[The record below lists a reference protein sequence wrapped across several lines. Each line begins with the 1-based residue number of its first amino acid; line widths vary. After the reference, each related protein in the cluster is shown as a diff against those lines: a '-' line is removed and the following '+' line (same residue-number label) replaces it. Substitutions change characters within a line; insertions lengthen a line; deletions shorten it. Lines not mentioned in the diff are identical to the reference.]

1 MQRRAYA
8 PTAALAA
15 ALLTTALA
23 GCGGGSGAHG
33 GADDP
38 KPGTGD
44 SAAPAAEP
52 GKYHNLPEPCGYI
65 NRDTLRKLL
74 PPEDG
79 LSEQDAERLYK
90 GQATVTYDTDRRVG
104 CRWKQETPDAT
115 RHLAIDFERVVSY
128 QSGVSDDDRAQQ
140 LYQQLASAAHIPAAS
155 ATPSAPAP
163 STAKSAD
170 PKSGDA
176 KGGGKNAPKPTG
188 TADHT
193 VDPAT
198 TPPPSGGPDLA
209 PRTLDDL
216 GDDAFIDDKPSSDS
230 GGVHRDVTIVFRSA
244 NVLVTIAYDEW
255 PADKRRLPASQD
267 VQHKA
272 HALAREID
280 AGHFGN

>member
-23 GCGGGSGAHG
+23 GCGGGHGAGG

-65 NRDTLRKLL
+65 SRDALRKLL
-74 PPEDG
+74 PADDSI
-79 LSEQDAERLYK
+79 SEQDAERLYH

-115 RHLAIDFERVVSY
+115 RHLAVDFERVVSY

-140 LYQQLASAAHIPAAS
+140 LYQKLADDAHIPAAS
-155 ATPSAPAP
+155 SSPAAPSPSAT
-163 STAKSAD
+163 TAAGKSD
-170 PKSGDA
+170 D
-176 KGGGKNAPKPTG
+176 GKNAPKPAGSAGRTVAPS
-188 TADHT
+188 TA
-193 VDPAT
+193 
-198 TPPPSGGPDLA
+198 PPPANGPDLA

-230 GGVHRDVTIVFRSA
+230 SGVHRDIKVVFRSA

-255 PADKRRLPASQD
+255 PADRRRLPADQD
-267 VQHKA
+267 MQRKA